1 MRIAILSLNNPSIYP
16 ALFHLAAELA
26 KAGVQVDFFSRSKPE
41 TIADR
46 SVDVRWREIPKVHDA
61 FSRVPLLR
69 SNYHGI
75 FSMLCERRPNWIIAQ
90 HEYLLPAI
98 AYKKLY
104 PKNNVKIAAY
114 FSDYYGRNW
123 SVDILKHFAQVLDVY
138 VDVCDM
144 RWQWRKADWPNM
156 RATPFT
162 IRNAPQ
168 RQVDLHLAAHR
179 GNVRIVHTGS
189 KMVLDMDRERLSRF
203 VDRLCSSGF
212 SVDWYLPGPPDLR
225 STARSLTQN
234 PLFSVCNPV
243 NKTELLKTLRAYDV
257 GLFWAPMAECNDNR
271 KSIFLSA
278 ASNKI
283 GEYISAGLVVA
294 HTGNPGLRYIPEEAC
309 VVFDPTDPEVGA
321 DHLARAIA
329 DRADVDRKRLAALR
343 YHDTE
348 LNVEAQAAPFIRHV
362 LQSGASQAA

>member
-1 MRIAILSLNNPSIYP
+1 MKIAILSLNNPKIYP
-16 ALFHLAAELA
+16 ALFHLAGELA
-26 KAGVQVDFFSRSKPE
+26 RAGVQVDFFSRSLPE
-41 TIADR
+41 NIEDR
-46 SVDVRWREIPKVHDA
+46 SVDMRWREIPEVCGA
-61 FSRVPLLR
+61 FSWIPLLR

-75 FSMLCERRPNWIIAQ
+75 FNMLCERRPNWIIAQ

-104 PKNNVKIAAY
+104 VKENVKIAAY
-114 FSDYYGRNW
+114 FSDYYSRNW
-123 SVDILKHFAQVLDVY
+123 HTGVLKRFAQMLDAY

-144 RWQWRKADWPNM
+144 RWQWRKEDWPNM

-168 RQVDLHLAAHR
+168 LQVGFQPATHK
-179 GNVRIVHTGS
+179 GNARIVHTGS

-203 VDRLCSSGF
+203 FARLCRNGF
-212 SVDWYLPGPPDLR
+212 SVDWYLPGPPELR

-243 NKTELLKTLRAYDV
+243 NKTELLETLRAYDA
-257 GLFWAPMAECNDNR
+257 GLFWAPMAERNDNR
-271 KSIFLSA
+271 RSIFLSA

-294 HTGNPGLRYIPEEAC
+294 HTGNPGLKYIPDEAC

-321 DHLARAIA
+321 DHLAHALSN
-329 DRADVDRKRLAALR
+329 RADVDRKRLAALR
-343 YHDTE
+343 YHETE
-348 LNVEAQAAPFIRHV
+348 LNVEAQAAPFIRHI
-362 LQSGASQAA
+362 LQSSASQAA